1 MVSGDSQDGFADDL
15 PFARSVAQRLDVDLV
30 EERIAPSITTLL
42 PLLIWH
48 TDEPLADPAIAASYL
63 LCRCARER
71 GTVVLLS
78 GQGAD
83 ELYHG
88 YRSHRAVRLARSLSG
103 IPSPMVRAASA
114 LGEAVIGQAGTSA
127 SAAPRRLLKMLRFV
141 GSSNQ
146 ERILQLAD
154 WSSTA
159 IREEILRADVRA
171 ESNAEVY
178 GDYLAL
184 FDRSRARTDEERWT
198 YVLFKTFLPA
208 LNLTYGDRT
217 SMAVSVELRVP
228 FLDRALVEQAG
239 RIPSEMKT
247 RDGRQKWVLAEAARD
262 WLPPEIATRAK
273 TGFGAPLRTWLAHDL
288 RDEMRRTLL
297 GERFEARGLFR
308 RSGIETLLRDLETG
322 RRDVAYVVWALFT
335 FELWA
340 RTFIDADGSAPVS
353 IAA

>member
-1 MVSGDSQDGFADDL
+1 L
-15 PFARSVAQRLDVDLV
+15 
-30 EERIAPSITTLL
+30 
-42 PLLIWH
+42 
-48 TDEPLADPAIAASYL
+48 
-63 LCRCARER
+63 
-71 GTVVLLS
+71 
-78 GQGAD
+78 
-83 ELYHG
+83 
-88 YRSHRAVRLARSLSG
+88 
-103 IPSPMVRAASA
+103 VRAASA
-114 LGEAVIGQAGTSA
+114 IGEAVIGQAGTSA
-127 SAAPRRLLKMLRFV
+127 SATPRRLLKMLRFV

-159 IREEILRADVRA
+159 IREEILRPDVRA

-239 RIPSEMKT
+239 RIPSDMKT